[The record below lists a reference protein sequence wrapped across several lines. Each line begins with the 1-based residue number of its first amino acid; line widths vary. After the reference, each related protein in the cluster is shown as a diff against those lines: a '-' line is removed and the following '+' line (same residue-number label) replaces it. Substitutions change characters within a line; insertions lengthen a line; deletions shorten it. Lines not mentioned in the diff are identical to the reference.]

1 MKHVLWLLVACII
14 IIIIGFFY
22 FYIHMSIGCCHML
35 ERILLQGFF
44 VLIRFIVG
52 VGWMFRRFF
61 KLLFFRFLSFVCV
74 YLG

>member
-1 MKHVLWLLVACII
+1 LIFTGILGVV
-14 IIIIGFFY
+14 Y
-22 FYIHMSIGCCHML
+22 ML

-61 KLLFFRFLSFVCV
+61 KLLFFGFLSFGCV